1 MKRNQP
7 GLVGLTTEEVDVQTT
22 MISNAPMIQIPRRPA
37 ARKGKSIGELIEAA
51 KIEFPEWVA
60 KLDDSRLHVQAA
72 ADFNDVVELIST
84 APCERLAGYI
94 EGLYVNN

>member
-37 ARKGKSIGELIEAA
+37 ARKSIGELIEAA

-72 ADFNDVVELIST
+72 ADFDDVFELIST
-84 APCERLAGYI
+84 APCERLAGYV